1 MKTRHFDVELE
12 DDVLVVVPG
21 PGIGSLHDEIVDEFR
36 GALRD
41 PCVADR
47 DLRGAVIDFDHV
59 DYFGSLM
66 LEALR
71 GLWSELQSLG
81 LPLVLCN
88 VRGVCREIL
97 GVTKFDQVWPIFDSR
112 RAAVDSVLHRPAAVP
127 PRG

>member
-1 MKTRHFDVELE
+1 VKTRHFDVELE

-21 PGIGSLHDEIVDEFR
+21 PGIGSLHDEIVDE
-36 GALRD
+36 LRATLHD
-41 PCVADR
+41 PLVADR
-47 DLRGAVIDFDHV
+47 DLRGVVVDFGRV

-71 GLWSELQSLG
+71 GLWNELQSLG
-81 LPLVLCN
+81 LPLVLCS

-97 GVTKFDQVWPIFDSR
+97 GVTKFDLVWPILDTR
-112 RAAVDSVLHRPAAVP
+112 QAALDAVLHRPVAAP